1 VRRVSLLVD
10 GGGSMWLLFG
20 AFLGCVAAYLIPYA
34 IDAVGYLFRRL
45 FVLPE
50 AEKPTEAGFN
60 KSVRQRYL

>member
-1 VRRVSLLVD
+1 
-10 GGGSMWLLFG
+10 MWLLFG

-50 AEKPTEAGFN
+50 EKPAEVGFK

>member
-1 VRRVSLLVD
+1 
-10 GGGSMWLLFG
+10 MWLLFG

-50 AEKPTEAGFN
+50 EKPAEVGFK
-60 KSVRQRYL
+60 KSVRQRYSASLFRNSW

>member
-1 VRRVSLLVD
+1 
-10 GGGSMWLLFG
+10 MWLLFG

-50 AEKPTEAGFN
+50 EEKPAEAGFN